1 MAGQALRLPPPPR
14 VRPRGDPRLRRCRR
28 DSLLA
33 ATRPDGGG
41 LPRAGVRNVLASFFG
56 SSVLFVLALLGL
68 AALYL
73 GALLLLVVG
82 AVSGRAGTAAW
93 TWLPVLE
100 VGLGLV
106 PRALSDRRAGYPA
119 WLTLLHPLAIA
130 SLVGMGLESVACF
143 RGRRVVHW
151 RGRGYPVTNRAG

>member
-1 MAGQALRLPPPPR
+1 EDVALGRRLAGLGYRLGFLDGARVLGCEPYGR
-14 VRPRGDPRLRRCRR
+14 VRDCW
-28 DSLLA
+28 
-33 ATRPDGGG
+33 
-41 LPRAGVRNVLASFFG
+41 RASVRNLLPIFFG
-56 SSVLFVLALLGL
+56 SSLLLVLALLGL
-68 AALYL
+68 TALYL
-73 GALLLLVVG
+73 GPLLLLVVG